1 MKKKILIPI
10 CLIIIVLSY
19 CIISNVFFK
28 SSNFA
33 FSFNS
38 KKDYIT
44 KQFNQEY
51 NLTNSLSGEDSKLE
65 KEIISLT
72 KKTTYLLLGD
82 FNTKEESSEEYYK
95 RHQEYLAL
103 RYAPTIPKDENSSSG
118 LDENSNEYKDDL
130 VSGLAIPS
138 LFLQLNELGIEYY
151 SFGDIRVTKNNDIVI
166 SMITLPNIKMK
177 KQNEE
182 DPMKY
187 DIVQTNLVLYYYFK
201 QLDGEYKLYYLYG
214 ETKDD
219 LTEYLSKVETEET
232 NGVMSIAPSYDSEL
246 KSIYNY
252 EKLEAM
258 SENDLNQIYETN
270 INNVVQLNSYYNN
283 MVVSSASGFFIN
295 DGLVVTTWSFME
307 KSLVD
312 AQYFAIKDNSGNT
325 YEIDGIVTAN
335 PESNI
340 VVIKIKNKTGSYVT
354 LGSYSDLQV
363 EDPAIVI
370 SSKTGTGMTVQ
381 SGIVVS
387 KENYIQSSIPLT
399 QTDEGSPLFNQNG
412 NVIGMNTADS
422 INASIS
428 IAIHSDI
435 LKEIQDKFSKVNFDS
450 IETISFDELK
460 EGYYYVK
467 YHDETIKNSISSS
480 KWKIYSKIGNIED
493 NIKLQLVKASYK
505 DGIVSLRY
513 KNSISKYIGSMQLAA
528 SFKEQLLKD
537 GYKEE
542 LSSSKKCIYKNDKY
556 QVIVMDEFDY
566 LIVVMV
572 RL

>member
-1 MKKKILIPI
+1 
-10 CLIIIVLSY
+10 
-19 CIISNVFFK
+19 
-28 SSNFA
+28 
-33 FSFNS
+33 
-38 KKDYIT
+38 
-44 KQFNQEY
+44 
-51 NLTNSLSGEDSKLE
+51 
-65 KEIISLT
+65 
-72 KKTTYLLLGD
+72 
-82 FNTKEESSEEYYK
+82 
-95 RHQEYLAL
+95 
-103 RYAPTIPKDENSSSG
+103 
-118 LDENSNEYKDDL
+118 
-130 VSGLAIPS
+130 
-138 LFLQLNELGIEYY
+138 
-151 SFGDIRVTKNNDIVI
+151 
-166 SMITLPNIKMK
+166 
-177 KQNEE
+177 
-182 DPMKY
+182 
-187 DIVQTNLVLYYYFK
+187 
-201 QLDGEYKLYYLYG
+201 
-214 ETKDD
+214 
-219 LTEYLSKVETEET
+219 
-232 NGVMSIAPSYDSEL
+232 MSIAPSYDSEL

>member
-219 LTEYLSKVETEET
+219 LTEYLSKVETE
-232 NGVMSIAPSYDSEL
+232 
-246 KSIYNY
+246 
-252 EKLEAM
+252 
-258 SENDLNQIYETN
+258 
-270 INNVVQLNSYYNN
+270 
-283 MVVSSASGFFIN
+283 
-295 DGLVVTTWSFME
+295 
-307 KSLVD
+307 
-312 AQYFAIKDNSGNT
+312 
-325 YEIDGIVTAN
+325 
-335 PESNI
+335 
-340 VVIKIKNKTGSYVT
+340 
-354 LGSYSDLQV
+354 
-363 EDPAIVI
+363 
-370 SSKTGTGMTVQ
+370 
-381 SGIVVS
+381 
-387 KENYIQSSIPLT
+387 
-399 QTDEGSPLFNQNG
+399 
-412 NVIGMNTADS
+412 
-422 INASIS
+422 
-428 IAIHSDI
+428 
-435 LKEIQDKFSKVNFDS
+435 
-450 IETISFDELK
+450 
-460 EGYYYVK
+460 
-467 YHDETIKNSISSS
+467 
-480 KWKIYSKIGNIED
+480 
-493 NIKLQLVKASYK
+493 
-505 DGIVSLRY
+505 
-513 KNSISKYIGSMQLAA
+513 
-528 SFKEQLLKD
+528 
-537 GYKEE
+537 
-542 LSSSKKCIYKNDKY
+542 
-556 QVIVMDEFDY
+556 
-566 LIVVMV
+566 
-572 RL
+572 